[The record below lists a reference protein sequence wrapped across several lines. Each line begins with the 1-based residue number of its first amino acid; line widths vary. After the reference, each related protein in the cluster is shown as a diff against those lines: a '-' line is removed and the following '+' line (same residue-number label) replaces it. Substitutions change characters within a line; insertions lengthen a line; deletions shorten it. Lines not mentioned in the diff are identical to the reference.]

1 MQAVDATLLTVIV
14 VLGLTSAASWGMAG
28 AGWRL
33 APQASYRF
41 AVANVCIALG
51 VALVVQRTDAPN
63 FWYFQFSDWLVLG
76 GLVVFR
82 GGIQRMLRVGHAP
95 WYWQAIPL
103 VVAVLATAWVEPSL
117 SSSFVLGLGFSAVA
131 AWVALDATRWCFAGL
146 SAAGFSRRI
155 AALISAP
162 FIFVGVT
169 MVLRLVQIGLDYQVP
184 QMPSANAAGEAS
196 FATFLWVML
205 FLMLVINLT
214 LGALLVIRL
223 LLRIRKLAER
233 DHLTGCWNRGS
244 LEARLQVE
252 YDRNRRSGEHLSC
265 VFLDV
270 DHFKKVNDG
279 RGHQAG
285 DAALLHTAK
294 LLVEQLREM
303 DTVGRYGGE
312 EFVVLLPGTH
322 LTGAREVAEKLRK
335 ALEANPVR
343 FKDDTFS
350 ITASF
355 GVASLTGNES
365 QEGFL
370 QRADAAMYQAKQS
383 GRNRVETAP

>member
-117 SSSFVLGLGFSAVA
+117 SSSFVLGLAFSAVA

-184 QMPSANAAGEAS
+184 QMPATNAAGEAS

>member
-1 MQAVDATLLTVIV
+1 MRAVDDTLLTVIV
-14 VLGLTSAASWGMAG
+14 VLGLTSAASWAMAG

-117 SSSFVLGLGFSAVA
+117 SSSFVLGLAFSAVA

-184 QMPSANAAGEAS
+184 QMPATNAAGEAS
-196 FATFLWVML
+196 FSTFLWVML

>member
-117 SSSFVLGLGFSAVA
+117 SSSFVLGLAFSAVA

-184 QMPSANAAGEAS
+184 QMPAANAAGEAS
-196 FATFLWVML
+196 FATFLLVML
-205 FLMLVINLT
+205 FLLLVINLT

>member
-1 MQAVDATLLTVIV
+1 
-14 VLGLTSAASWGMAG
+14 MAG

-95 WYWQAIPL
+95 WYWQALPL
-103 VVAVLATAWVEPSL
+103 VAAVLATAWVEPSL
-117 SSSFVLGLGFSAVA
+117 SSSFVLGLAFSAVA
-131 AWVALDATRWCFAGL
+131 AWVALDATRWCFAGM

-184 QMPSANAAGEAS
+184 QMPSASAAGEAS

-214 LGALLVIRL
+214 LAALLVIRL